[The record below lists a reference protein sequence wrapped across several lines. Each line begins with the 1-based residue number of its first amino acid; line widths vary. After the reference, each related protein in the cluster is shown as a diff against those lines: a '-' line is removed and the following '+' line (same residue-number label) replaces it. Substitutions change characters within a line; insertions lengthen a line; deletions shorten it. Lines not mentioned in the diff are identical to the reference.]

1 MILYVEVTKNHY
13 FFSFHAPIFHTKI
26 DERSGT
32 FFERGQLTTTNVR
45 WGAGRRGGAC
55 KTKSGWS
62 KIVCFELLYFLND
75 SFSKNNFKFNQQKY
89 YFLYFHE
96 VIIKCYPNFVT
107 CLYSPLALIRWTSS
121 HCHLME
127 LFIRKQSFE
136 EKVNSNN
143 NLKTAWPRMIL
154 ECHLFLRLWFGF
166 VRKMLSFMGKHLS
179 FYPKDVSSFSAFFY
193 LNDFL
198 MKSTSHKNKGRSKNI
213 FQLQKHHL

>member
-32 FFERGQLTTTNVR
+32 FFERGQLTTTNV
-45 WGAGRRGGAC
+45 
-55 KTKSGWS
+55 
-62 KIVCFELLYFLND
+62 CFELLYFLND
-75 SFSKNNFKFNQQKY
+75 SFSKNNFKFNLQKY

-154 ECHLFLRLWFGF
+154 ECHLFLRLWFEF

-179 FYPKDVSSFSAFFY
+179 FYPKDVSSFTAFFY
-193 LNDFL
+193 LNVFL
-198 MKSTSHKNKGRSKNI
+198 IKSTSHKNKGRSKNI